1 METLLQT
8 LAQWWFNLP
17 ALAHALGG
25 IFALLILAVLAD
37 LIVKKQLI
45 KFVMMVAE
53 RTTLQWDDIL
63 LEHKVLG
70 RLAQT
75 VPALVIYFGVVWIP
89 DLGELLPALIRNV
102 ALAYL
107 ALMFTLSI
115 GASLTA
121 VNAIYSTYP
130 IAKERPIKGY
140 IQVINIIVYVLGAVL
155 VVSALIDRSPVV
167 LLTGL
172 GAMTAIVLLIFKDTI
187 LSLVASIQLTS
198 LSMVRV
204 GDWIEMPQYNAD
216 GDVIDVAL
224 HTVTVQ
230 NWDKTITTIPTHRLI
245 DESYKNWRGMSQSGG
260 RRIKRSVKIDVSSI
274 RFLEDKEVKK
284 FEEFALLRQYLT
296 EKKAELRTYNA
307 ALDAPNTA
315 NVNLRRLT
323 NLGTFRAYIFNYL
336 KNHPCIHSDM
346 TLLVRQ
352 LQPEETG
359 IPIEIY
365 CFTNT
370 TEWNSYEDIQAD
382 IFDHILAQC
391 DDFGLKVF
399 QSPSGTDVR
408 ALISSN

>member
-204 GDWIEMPQYNAD
+204 GD
-216 GDVIDVAL
+216 
-224 HTVTVQ
+224 
-230 NWDKTITTIPTHRLI
+230 
-245 DESYKNWRGMSQSGG
+245 
-260 RRIKRSVKIDVSSI
+260 
-274 RFLEDKEVKK
+274 
-284 FEEFALLRQYLT
+284 
-296 EKKAELRTYNA
+296 
-307 ALDAPNTA
+307 
-315 NVNLRRLT
+315 
-323 NLGTFRAYIFNYL
+323 
-336 KNHPCIHSDM
+336 
-346 TLLVRQ
+346 
-352 LQPEETG
+352 
-359 IPIEIY
+359 
-365 CFTNT
+365 
-370 TEWNSYEDIQAD
+370 
-382 IFDHILAQC
+382 
-391 DDFGLKVF
+391 
-399 QSPSGTDVR
+399 
-408 ALISSN
+408 

>member
-75 VPALVIYFGVVWIP
+75 VPALVIYFGVAWIP

-140 IQVINIIVYVLGAVL
+140 IQVINIIVYVLGA
-155 VVSALIDRSPVV
+155 
-167 LLTGL
+167 
-172 GAMTAIVLLIFKDTI
+172 
-187 LSLVASIQLTS
+187 
-198 LSMVRV
+198 
-204 GDWIEMPQYNAD
+204 
-216 GDVIDVAL
+216 
-224 HTVTVQ
+224 
-230 NWDKTITTIPTHRLI
+230 
-245 DESYKNWRGMSQSGG
+245 
-260 RRIKRSVKIDVSSI
+260 
-274 RFLEDKEVKK
+274 
-284 FEEFALLRQYLT
+284 
-296 EKKAELRTYNA
+296 
-307 ALDAPNTA
+307 
-315 NVNLRRLT
+315 
-323 NLGTFRAYIFNYL
+323 
-336 KNHPCIHSDM
+336 
-346 TLLVRQ
+346 
-352 LQPEETG
+352 
-359 IPIEIY
+359 
-365 CFTNT
+365 
-370 TEWNSYEDIQAD
+370 
-382 IFDHILAQC
+382 
-391 DDFGLKVF
+391 
-399 QSPSGTDVR
+399 
-408 ALISSN
+408 

>member
-1 METLLQT
+1 METLPQNLS
-8 LAQWWFNLP
+8 QWWFKLP
-17 ALAHALGG
+17 ALAHSFGG
-25 IFALLILAVLAD
+25 IFTLFILALLAD

-45 KFVMMVAE
+45 KFVAAVAE

-63 LEHKVLG
+63 LQHKVLG
-70 RLAQT
+70 RLVQT
-75 VPALVIYFGVVWIP
+75 VPALIIFFGVPLVP
-89 DLGELLPALIRNV
+89 GLSELLSLLIRNI

-107 ALMFTLSI
+107 ALMVTLAI

-140 IQVINIIVYVLGAVL
+140 IQVVNIIVYVLGSVL
-155 VVSALIDRSPVV
+155 IVSALIDRSPVV

-245 DESYKNWRGMSQSGG
+245 NESYKNWRGMSESGG
-260 RRIKRSVKIDVSSI
+260 RRIKRSIKIDVSSV
-274 RFLEDKEVKK
+274 RFLNENEVKNLEQ
-284 FEEFALLRQYLT
+284 FSLLTQYLS
-296 EKKAELRTYNA
+296 EKKAELQEH
-307 ALDAPNTA
+307 NTDLNDSNVA
-315 NVNLRRLT
+315 EVNLRRLT
-323 NLGTFRAYIFNYL
+323 NLGTFRAYIYSYL
-336 KNHPCIHSDM
+336 KNHPKIHRDM

-352 LQPEETG
+352 LQPGETG
-359 IPIEIY
+359 VPIEIY
-365 CFTNT
+365 CFTDT
-370 TEWNSYEDIQAD
+370 TDWNAYEGIKAD

-391 DDFGLKVF
+391 GQFDLKIF
-399 QSPSGTDVR
+399 QAPSGADVR
-408 ALISSN
+408 TLQKKT